1 MNTIKDKK
9 KVFVIGSNH
18 LNTLG
23 LIRSL
28 GEGGYSVIVLLEQCD
43 LRFCYLRFS
52 KYIQKMYLLSSLEE
66 SLQILKKENL
76 KSDSKSIILSGSDS
90 SICFLD
96 SHYEELREKFHIFN
110 VNGEQGGINYL
121 VDKWNTF
128 SIAEKNGFTLIK
140 TWHVKDIHNL
150 LGDIIYP
157 CLIKANSSVAGSK
170 DLMFVC
176 QNHSEL
182 IKNLRE
188 GVEYLIQEYIEKDFE
203 LDIVGLAYN
212 QGTHVLIPATV
223 RKIRDYFHSQSNYI
237 CLERMDKYPIEIQHS
252 IRRFI
257 GFIKY
262 EGLFSIELMCK
273 GDKFY
278 FLEAN
283 LRNDGT
289 SYLYTAAGVNY
300 PVLWV
305 KLCDEGVS
313 EDVVTSL
320 KVKTPYYLQQMVDF
334 GNVLHRRVSFFTWLK
349 QTVTADAHFV
359 FNIRD
364 IKPFLYQCYIP
375 IRQLLKKPLNLFR

>member
-1 MNTIKDKK
+1 
-9 KVFVIGSNH
+9 
-18 LNTLG
+18 
-23 LIRSL
+23 
-28 GEGGYSVIVLLEQCD
+28 
-43 LRFCYLRFS
+43 
-52 KYIQKMYLLSSLEE
+52 MYLLSSLEE

-150 LGDIIYP
+150 PGDIIYP